1 MYSSTV
7 LFYTLVLTCTPF
19 DINIHSSTE
28 QTTNGEKEVDT
39 SYIQRDIDDM
49 NSKINE
55 LHSVVAD
62 LDGIVQKDYI
72 RLIESVIDEWKDCTK
87 NRLDEML
94 AEIDV

>member
-1 MYSSTV
+1 M
-7 LFYTLVLTCTPF
+7 
-19 DINIHSSTE
+19 DI
-28 QTTNGEKEVDT
+28 G
-39 SYIQRDIDDM
+39 YIQRDIDDM

-72 RLIESVIDEWKDCTK
+72 RLIESVIDEWGDCTK
-87 NRLDEML
+87 KRLDEML

>member
-1 MYSSTV
+1 M
-7 LFYTLVLTCTPF
+7 
-19 DINIHSSTE
+19 DI
-28 QTTNGEKEVDT
+28 G
-39 SYIQRDIDDM
+39 YIQRDIDDM

-87 NRLDEML
+87 KRLDEIL
-94 AEIDV
+94 AEIDA

>member
-1 MYSSTV
+1 M
-7 LFYTLVLTCTPF
+7 
-19 DINIHSSTE
+19 
-28 QTTNGEKEVDT
+28 DT
-39 SYIQRDIDDM
+39 GYIQRDIDDM

-87 NRLDEML
+87 KRLDKML
-94 AEIDV
+94 AEIDA